1 MNVYILEE
9 DLEILLRTGR
19 GVGKYKKLGRDKALI
34 KGAAQAYNIMR
45 AVVKTADLRS
55 YSFLHYEQ
63 LKYQGDSITGSVRLV
78 NGRVERLIFNETA
91 DGFEIT
97 LLEIDNTHYGNKK

>member
-1 MNVYILEE
+1 MNVCILEE
-9 DLEILLRTGR
+9 DLAILLKTGR

-34 KGAAQAYNIMR
+34 KGAVQVYSIMR
-45 AVVKTADLRS
+45 AVEKTTDLKS

-63 LKYQGDSITGSVRLV
+63 LKYQGDSIIGSARIV